1 MAVQTVFKRYE
12 LKYILTKRQKQRLI
26 TILEPYMK
34 LDKYGRTSIRN
45 IYYDTDTYRLIRR
58 SIEKPVYK
66 EKLRVRSY
74 GKVNDKDDVF
84 VELKKKYKSVVYKRR
99 MTMPFNTATALL
111 NGNDPFPQQ
120 TQIAREIEYFR
131 DYYENLK
138 PAVFLSY
145 DREAFYSVGGDDF
158 RITFDESI
166 LYRTKELSLTADVW
180 GTAVLP
186 GDLTLL
192 EIKTSGG
199 IPLWMTKFLT
209 SENLYKGSF
218 SKYGSAYADI
228 LKNNKGV
235 LLYA

>member
-12 LKYILTKRQKQRLI
+12 LKYILTQNQKEQLMN
-26 TILEPYMK
+26 TFKPYMR

-58 SIEKPVYK
+58 SIERPEYK

-74 GKVNDKDDVF
+74 GRAEADGTVF
-84 VELKKKYKSVVYKRR
+84 VELKKKYKAVVYKRR
-99 MTMPFNTATALL
+99 MNMPLNMAEKLL
-111 NGNDPFPQQ
+111 ACGNSFPQQ

-131 DYYENLK
+131 DYYKTLK

-145 DREAFYSVGGDDF
+145 DREAFYSLNGDDF
-158 RITFDESI
+158 RITFDENI
-166 LYRTKELSLTADVW
+166 LYRNKELSLTADVW
-180 GTAVLP
+180 GKP
-186 GDLTLL
+186 IIPSDLVLL

-209 SENLYKGSF
+209 DRNLYKSSF
-218 SKYGSAYADI
+218 SKYGAAYTDM
-228 LKNNKGV
+228 LKNNKGE